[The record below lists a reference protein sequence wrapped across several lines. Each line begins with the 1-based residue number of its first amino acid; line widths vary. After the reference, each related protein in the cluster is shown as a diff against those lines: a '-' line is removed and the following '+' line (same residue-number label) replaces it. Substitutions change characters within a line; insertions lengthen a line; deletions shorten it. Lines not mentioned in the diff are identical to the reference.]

1 MALTLDEINATTQE
15 FWDKDPI
22 VQDVYYKGN
31 VLIGTMLKGS
41 RKWGGGTYIRQVL
54 DYGQAIGGDF
64 NATSTFNTNKVETM
78 TAARWTPGYY
88 YEPVVYDIDD
98 MVKNA
103 GPAQEV
109 DIVNQKLAK
118 AQKHL
123 RYNLAYDMYNSS
135 SYGTSGKKIVGLPG
149 MISTTTTYGGI
160 AVADLTEWIA
170 GAVTSTAAPIT
181 FGVIDTLLT
190 SCLVGDDAGDEP
202 DLIVTTRTLFSSIRN
217 QTLPHLRLEHGSLAD
232 MGFTNIDYIGNPI
245 VRDYMC
251 PSGYMFTINRN
262 YMGFRV
268 HKDYNFKRTP
278 WEKPIGQ
285 EKYACYLLV
294 VLQMIC
300 KRRDAH
306 GMQYGLTA

>member
-1 MALTLDEINATTQE
+1 MTLALNELESTTQE
-15 FWDKDPI
+15 FWDKDPL
-22 VQDVYYKGN
+22 VQDVVYKGN
-31 VLIGTMLKGS
+31 ALFATLLKDA
-41 RKWGGGTYIRQVL
+41 RKWDGGLYIRQVL
-54 DYGQAIGGDF
+54 DYGQAMGGDF
-64 NATSTFNTNKVETM
+64 NASSTFNTNKVETM
-78 TAARWTPGYY
+78 TAARFSPAYY

-103 GPAQEV
+103 GVAQEV
-109 DIVNQKLAK
+109 DVVNQKLAK

-123 RYNLAYDMYNSS
+123 RWNLAYDLYHSADSGN
-135 SYGTSGKKIVGLPG
+135 SGKKLIGLPG
-149 MISTTTTYGGI
+149 MISTSSTYGQI
-160 AVADLTEWIA
+160 AVADLTEWVA

-181 FGVIDTLLT
+181 FSVIDTLLT

-202 DLIVTTRTLFSSIRN
+202 DMIITTRTLFSAIRN
-217 QTLPHLRLEHGSLAD
+217 QTMPHLRLEHGALAD
-232 MGFTNIDYIGNPI
+232 MGFKNIDYIGNPI
-245 VRDYMC
+245 VRDYAC
-251 PSGYMFTINRN
+251 PSGYMYALNRN

-278 WEKPIGQ
+278 WEKPVGQ

-306 GMQYGLTA
+306 GMQYNLTA